1 MSWVLILNKYS
12 NLCMIPVSFFCQG
25 FLFCLNSN
33 FNFFPWEYTLETECE
48 ILWIDINIQYM

>member
-1 MSWVLILNKYS
+1 
-12 NLCMIPVSFFCQG
+12 MIPVSFFCQG
-25 FLFCLNSN
+25 FLFCLTGNSN